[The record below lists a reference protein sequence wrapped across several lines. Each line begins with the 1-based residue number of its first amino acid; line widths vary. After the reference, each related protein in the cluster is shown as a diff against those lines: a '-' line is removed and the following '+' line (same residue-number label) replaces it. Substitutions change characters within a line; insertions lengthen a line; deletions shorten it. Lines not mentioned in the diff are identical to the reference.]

1 MALFV
6 APRIETAA
14 SQAIYCLNLTVG
26 FDTLAKNA
34 RYSTNENTRYKNMN
48 IAILHYS
55 VPPIVGGVES
65 VIAHHA
71 RLMSANGHSVR
82 LIAARGE
89 SLNEHIPLV
98 SMPLADS
105 RHERGI
111 LMKEYLD
118 RGEVS
123 EDFDV
128 IRDKLAI
135 ELQEAL
141 TGVDVLIAHN
151 VCSLNKNLA
160 LTAALH
166 QLHKAKKLPR
176 LILWHHDLAWTTPR
190 YLPELH
196 EGYPWDLLRT
206 DWSNT
211 THVVVSELRR
221 DELSHLMK
229 IDSTSIHV
237 IPNGVDIE
245 RFYKL
250 EMLTRSLLEQT
261 HLLDDAP
268 ILLLPVRITPRKNIE
283 LALHTLSELKKQF
296 PNAALVV
303 TGPLGPHN
311 VNNIKYF
318 ENLKDLRKQLGLQ
331 GSVHFLAEYV
341 EAFLP
346 DEIIAD
352 FFRVADALFFP
363 SREEGFG
370 IPLIEAAFSHLPIF
384 CADISPLRELGL
396 QDATYFSLE
405 ENPAKIANLLAEYF
419 RSSMSARLAMRARNS
434 FRWEAI
440 YQQQIASLLAKG

>member
-1 MALFV
+1 
-6 APRIETAA
+6 
-14 SQAIYCLNLTVG
+14 
-26 FDTLAKNA
+26 
-34 RYSTNENTRYKNMN
+34 MN

-71 RLMSANGHSVR
+71 RLMSADGHSVR
-82 LIAARGE
+82 LIAARGDA
-89 SLNEHIPLV
+89 LGEHIPLI

-105 RHERGI
+105 RHERVI

-118 RGEVS
+118 RGEAS
-123 EDFDV
+123 EEFDV

-166 QLHKAKKLPR
+166 QLHITGKLPR

-190 YLPELH
+190 YQPELH
-196 EGYPWDLLRT
+196 DGYPWDLLRA
-206 DWSNT
+206 DWRNT

-221 DELSHLMK
+221 GELADLMK
-229 IDSTSIHV
+229 IDSASIHV

-250 EMLTRSLLEQT
+250 ELLTRSLLAQT
-261 HLLDDAP
+261 HLLDAAP
-268 ILLLPVRITPRKNIE
+268 VLLLPVRITPRKNIE
-283 LALHTLSELKKQF
+283 LALHTLAELRKRYPQ
-296 PNAALVV
+296 AALVV

-311 VNNIKYF
+311 ANNIRYF
-318 ENLKDLRKQLGLQ
+318 ESLITLRTRLQLND
-331 GSVHFLAEYV
+331 SAHFLAEFV

-370 IPLIEAAFSHLPIF
+370 IPLVEAAFSHLPAF
-384 CADISPLRELGL
+384 CADIPPLREIGVD
-396 QDATYFSLE
+396 DAVFFSPDADPVTVAVSIADYFDSSL
-405 ENPAKIANLLAEYF
+405 P
-419 RSSMSARLAMRARNS
+419 ARLAMRARS
-434 FRWEAI
+434 SYRWESI
-440 YQQQIASLLAKG
+440 YEKQIKPLLAYAGAQLQQEQLIKQRGES